1 MNKTPSIESLPGI
14 LVQEPLSR
22 YTTFRVGGPAKWL
35 FTASTTEEI
44 IQAVEL
50 AKQNQLPYFVL
61 GNGSNLVFADTGFD
75 GLVIKINT
83 RTIERDNLAVN
94 ADAGVAVGRLA
105 IWAASEDLAGLE
117 FASGIPGSVGGAI
130 RGNAGCFGSDFQSLV
145 IEVTAL
151 TSDGHIQVWSNND
164 CKFAYR
170 ESAFKHNDQI
180 ILRARL
186 GLAPGNRQSSETSMT
201 EKTKWRMAHQE
212 YALPS
217 AGSMFKNPPE
227 KSAGQLIED
236 VGFKG
241 RVIGHVMASTKHA
254 NFIVNTGGATATE
267 VFEYVQTVK
276 QAVKDRFG
284 IELVTEVQFVGF

>member
-1 MNKTPSIESLPGI
+1 MAT
-14 LVQEPLSR
+14 
-22 YTTFRVGGPAKWL
+22 
-35 FTASTTEEI
+35 TTEEV

-61 GNGSNLVFADTGFD
+61 GKGSNLVFSDAGFD

-83 RTIERDNLAVN
+83 TTIERDNLAVN
-94 ADAGVAVGRLA
+94 VDAGVAVGRLA
-105 IWAASEDLAGLE
+105 IWAASKDLAGLE

-145 IEVTAL
+145 IDVTAL

-170 ESAFKHNDQI
+170 ESAFKHNNQI

-201 EKTKWRMAHQE
+201 EKTIWRMAHQE

-217 AGSMFKNPPE
+217 AGSMFKNPPAQ
-227 KSAGQLIED
+227 SAGQMIED

-241 RVIGHVMASTKHA
+241 RVIGHVMASPKHA

-267 VFEYVQTVK
+267 VFEYVQIVK
-276 QAVKDRFG
+276 QAVKNRFG
-284 IELVTEVQFVGF
+284 VELETEVQFVGF